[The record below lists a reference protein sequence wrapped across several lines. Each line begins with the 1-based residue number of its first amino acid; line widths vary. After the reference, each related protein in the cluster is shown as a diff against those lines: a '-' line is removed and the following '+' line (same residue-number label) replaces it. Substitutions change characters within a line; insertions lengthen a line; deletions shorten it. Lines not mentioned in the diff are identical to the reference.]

1 MYPLCFISN
10 SSKKLLHRAINKNSV
25 NKLFTLLV
33 NVCQGVHI
41 SPRIHI
47 LYNISILYCEL
58 QRSLTNDMNGNL
70 LPSECLLIYF
80 QYKKMSKVSKKD
92 QQYRCSVNYWQTFTN
107 SYQYQQFITE
117 KIQLEACQ
125 NFSSSF
131 ITCHLI
137 YFIFKSTFLIPTL
150 KDKKI
155 FNNIKKVIFLIF

>member
-10 SSKKLLHRAINKNSV
+10 SSKKLLHRTINKNSV

-92 QQYRCSVNYWQTFTN
+92 QQYRCSVKYWQTFTN
-107 SYQYQQFITE
+107 SYQYQQFIT
-117 KIQLEACQ
+117 KTKQ
-125 NFSSSF
+125 
-131 ITCHLI
+131 
-137 YFIFKSTFLIPTL
+137 KL
-150 KDKKI
+150 KRYSLKPAKI
-155 FNNIKKVIFLIF
+155 FLALSSPAILYILSLNLLS

>member
-92 QQYRCSVNYWQTFTN
+92 QQYRCSVKYWQTFTN
-107 SYQYQQFITE
+107 SYQYQQFIPKT
-117 KIQLEACQ
+117 KQ
-125 NFSSSF
+125 
-131 ITCHLI
+131 
-137 YFIFKSTFLIPTL
+137 KL
-150 KDKKI
+150 KRYSLKPAKI
-155 FNNIKKVIFLIF
+155 FLALSSPAILYILSLNLLS

>member
-1 MYPLCFISN
+1 MYSLCFISN

-92 QQYRCSVNYWQTFTN
+92 QQYRCSVKYWQTFTN
-107 SYQYQQFITE
+107 SYQYQQFIT
-117 KIQLEACQ
+117 KTKQ
-125 NFSSSF
+125 
-131 ITCHLI
+131 
-137 YFIFKSTFLIPTL
+137 KL
-150 KDKKI
+150 KRYSLKPAKI
-155 FNNIKKVIFLIF
+155 FLALSSPAILYILSLNLLS

>member
-92 QQYRCSVNYWQTFTN
+92 QQYRCSVKYWQTFTN
-107 SYQYQQFITE
+107 SYQHQQFIT
-117 KIQLEACQ
+117 KTKQ
-125 NFSSSF
+125 
-131 ITCHLI
+131 
-137 YFIFKSTFLIPTL
+137 KL
-150 KDKKI
+150 KRYSLKPAKI
-155 FNNIKKVIFLIF
+155 FLALSSPAILYILSLNLLS

>member
-70 LPSECLLIYF
+70 LPSACLLIYF

-92 QQYRCSVNYWQTFTN
+92 QQYRCSVKYWQTFTN
-107 SYQYQQFITE
+107 SYQYQQFIT
-117 KIQLEACQ
+117 KTKQ
-125 NFSSSF
+125 
-131 ITCHLI
+131 
-137 YFIFKSTFLIPTL
+137 KL
-150 KDKKI
+150 KRYSLKPAKI
-155 FNNIKKVIFLIF
+155 FLALSSPAILYILSLNLLS

>member
-92 QQYRCSVNYWQTFTN
+92 QQYRCSVKYWQTFTN
-107 SYQYQQFITE
+107 SYQYQQFIT
-117 KIQLEACQ
+117 KTKQ
-125 NFSSSF
+125 
-131 ITCHLI
+131 
-137 YFIFKSTFLIPTL
+137 KL
-150 KDKKI
+150 KRYSLKPAKI
-155 FNNIKKVIFLIF
+155 FLALSSTAILYILSLNLLS

>member
-10 SSKKLLHRAINKNSV
+10 SSKKLLHHAINKNSV

-92 QQYRCSVNYWQTFTN
+92 QQYRCSVKYWQTFTN
-107 SYQYQQFITE
+107 SYQYQQFIT
-117 KIQLEACQ
+117 KTKQ
-125 NFSSSF
+125 
-131 ITCHLI
+131 
-137 YFIFKSTFLIPTL
+137 KL
-150 KDKKI
+150 KRYSLKPAKI
-155 FNNIKKVIFLIF
+155 FLALSSTAILYILSLNLLS